1 LSVLAIEIPDV
12 VLEQARKA
20 ARDEGVSLDE
30 FICRALVETLSAMI
44 PDPYLEARAKRG
56 DLKKFRAVL
65 AMVPDVPPEDCD
77 RLE

>member
-1 LSVLAIEIPDV
+1 MLLRLKYPEV

-20 ARDEGVSLDE
+20 ARDKGVSLAE
-30 FICRALVETLSAMI
+30 FIGRAFIEKLSAMI

-65 AMVPDVPPEDCD
+65 AMVPDVPPEDYD
-77 RLE
+77 RFE

>member
-1 LSVLAIEIPDV
+1 VLLRLIYPEV

-20 ARDEGVSLDE
+20 ARDKGVSLDE
-30 FICRALVETLSAMI
+30 FICRALIEKLSAMI

-65 AMVPDVPPEDCD
+65 AMVPDVPPEDYD
-77 RLE
+77 RFE